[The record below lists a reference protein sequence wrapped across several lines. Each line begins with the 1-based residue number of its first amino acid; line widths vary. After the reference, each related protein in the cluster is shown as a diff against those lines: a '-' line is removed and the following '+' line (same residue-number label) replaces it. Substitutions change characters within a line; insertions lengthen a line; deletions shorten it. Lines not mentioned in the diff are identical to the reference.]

1 MRSDLF
7 VGRYKRRP
15 RLKGFDYTG
24 CYRYFIT
31 ICTQNKNPVFHNEEI
46 AKQYIGLLAEK
57 AIMFRFKVWVY
68 CFMPDHVHFLAEGLD
83 QDADLKKFV
92 SSFKQSTGYHFSLSN
107 KGKAVN
113 LHGRAK
119 ALGYGIMGDLDDVA
133 QGFSPAHK
141 AKLWQPSFYDHVLR
155 KDEDLL
161 DTVKYI
167 FNNPVRK
174 KIVTHYLDYHLS
186 GSSELDGKF

>member
-1 MRSDLF
+1 M
-7 VGRYKRRP
+7 GRYKRRP
-15 RLKGFDYTG
+15 RLKRFDYTG

-31 ICTQNKNPVFHNEEI
+31 ICTQNKNPVFHSEEV

-57 AIMFRFKVWVY
+57 AIVFHFKVWVY
-68 CFMPDHVHFLAEGLD
+68 CFMPDHVHFLAEGTA

-92 SSFKQSTGYHFSLSN
+92 SSFKQITGYHFSLSN
-107 KGKAVN
+107 KAKATKMY
-113 LHGRAK
+113 GRAN
-119 ALGYGIMGDLDDVA
+119 ALGYGKMGDLDDVA

-161 DTVKYI
+161 ETVKYI
-167 FNNPVRK
+167 LNNPVRK
-174 KIVTHYLDYHLS
+174 KIEAHYLDYQLS
-186 GSSELDGKF
+186 GSFELDGKL